1 MGHERSNMLAAWQYQ
16 RPLCAIS
23 GHSKIGFANSGSP
36 NKVKTLSRHRAPLTL
51 KRVHTPLLT
60 D

>member
-1 MGHERSNMLAAWQYQ
+1 MLFAYE

-51 KRVHTPLLT
+51 KRVHTPPSDRLKN
-60 D
+60 